1 MFPKI
6 LVAMDQSQLGSV
18 VFDKALRLA
27 KELTSEL
34 MLLHVLSSDE
44 ENSPK
49 FHMPS
54 AAVGGRSVMLDNAAF
69 EIYQKE
75 WQLYEQKGLEFLRS
89 HQELASRA
97 GIRTEFTQTVGHPGR
112 VICALAKKWEANLI
126 VVGRRGRSGFN
137 ELLLGSISNYV
148 LHHAPCEVLTVQTPF
163 KPQA

>member
-1 MFPKI
+1 MFHKI
-6 LVAMDQSQLGSV
+6 LVAIDQSPLGSI
-18 VFDKALRLA
+18 VFEKALRLA
-27 KELTSEL
+27 KELKSEL

-54 AAVGGRSVMLDNAAF
+54 AAVGGRSVVLDNAAF

-75 WQLYEQKGLEFLRS
+75 WQLYEQKGFEFLRS
-89 HQELASRA
+89 YQEEAAKS
-97 GIRTEFTQTVGHPGR
+97 GVSTEFTQTTGHPGR
-112 VICALAKKWEANLI
+112 IICALAKNWDADLI
-126 VVGRRGRSGFN
+126 IVGRRGRSGFN

-163 KPQA
+163 KP